1 MTSNKI
7 FDCFIF
13 NDEINLLK
21 IRFNILNDYVD
32 YFVICESKYDHNK
45 KLKKFNFNIN
55 LFSKFKKKIIYI
67 KITKPPE
74 SDNPWINQSNQRN
87 TLIDGIKKANPE
99 DYIIYSDVDEIPN
112 PVTIN
117 EFVNT
122 NYKYGIFMQYF
133 FYYKLNLL
141 SNNIFNQ
148 WEGSRICKKKY
159 LKSFEDL
166 RVNVT
171 KKNLR
176 YKFYRIDKFYLEK
189 NIKLINNGGWH
200 FSYLMNVK
208 QIIKKIKSST
218 HTEYNRKKY
227 LNPKII
233 KKRISEGKDL
243 FNRKDVFNK
252 IEFTKNIYPQYLIK
266 NKIKFK
272 SLIV

>member
-1 MTSNKI
+1 
-7 FDCFIF
+7 
-13 NDEINLLK
+13 
-21 IRFNILNDYVD
+21 
-32 YFVICESKYDHNK
+32 
-45 KLKKFNFNIN
+45 
-55 LFSKFKKKIIYI
+55 
-67 KITKPPE
+67 
-74 SDNPWINQSNQRN
+74 
-87 TLIDGIKKANPE
+87 
-99 DYIIYSDVDEIPN
+99 
-112 PVTIN
+112 
-117 EFVNT
+117 
-122 NYKYGIFMQYF
+122 MQYF

-166 RVNVT
+166 RANVR

>member
-32 YFVICESKYDHNK
+32 YFVVCEAKYDHNRR
-45 KLKKFNFNIN
+45 LKNFNFNID

-67 KITKPPE
+67 KITDFPH
-74 SDNPWINQSNQRN
+74 SDNAWINQSNQRN
-87 TLIDGIKKANPE
+87 ALIDGIKKANPE

-112 PVTIN
+112 PLKFN
-117 EFVNT
+117 EFIGG
-122 NYKYGIFMQYF
+122 NYKYGIFMQYL

-141 SNNIFNQ
+141 SKNTSNK

-159 LKSFEDL
+159 LKSFENL
-166 RVNVT
+166 RVNIR

-189 NIKLINNGGWH
+189 NIKLITNGGWH
-200 FSYLMNVK
+200 FSYLMNIK
-208 QIIKKIKSST
+208 QLIKKIKSST
-218 HTEYNRKKY
+218 HTEYNKKKY

-233 KKRISEGKDL
+233 KKKIKEGRDL

-252 IEFTKNIYPQYLIK
+252 IEFTNKVYPRYLIK
-266 NKIKFK
+266 NKKKFK
-272 SLIV
+272 NLIA

>member
-1 MTSNKI
+1 MTRKI

-13 NDEINLLK
+13 NNEINLLK

-32 YFVICESKYDHNK
+32 YFVICESKFDHNN

-67 KITKPPE
+67 KITQPPK
-74 SDNPWINQSNQRN
+74 SNDPWINQSNQRN
-87 TLIDGIKKANPE
+87 KLMGGIEKANLE

-112 PVTIN
+112 PLKIKEFIN
-117 EFVNT
+117 SH
-122 NYKYGIFMQYF
+122 YKFGIFMQYL

-141 SNNIFNQ
+141 SKNTYNE

-159 LKSFEDL
+159 LKSFENL
-166 RVNVT
+166 RTNIK

-200 FSYLMNVK
+200 FSYLMNAK
-208 QIIKKIKSST
+208 EIIKKIKSST
-218 HTEYNRKKY
+218 HIEYNKKEY
-227 LNPKII
+227 INPKTIEKKI
-233 KKRISEGKDL
+233 KQRQDL
-243 FNRKDVFNK
+243 FDRGDTFNK
-252 IEFTKNIYPQYLIK
+252 IKFTNKIYPKYLIK
-266 NKIKFK
+266 NKKIFK
-272 SLIV
+272 DLIT